1 MSQPP
6 TAPQDPY
13 QFDPYRPQDAD
24 PAQQEHGQGPGQ
36 DPWAPQGEP
45 QPYGSP
51 DAASGAPGYGGTPE
65 QAPYGSPGPAP
76 YGADPQTPYGQP
88 GYGRPAGDP
97 AQGHAQPYPVAGAQQ
112 PYGQPYG
119 DPAQQ
124 PYGAPQ
130 QPYGSPFGNGYAPYT
145 APASSTGTMAIVGFV
160 LAILGFLGSWIPFV
174 NIFAAVM
181 GIAGVVLGFV
191 GLSQAK
197 QGRSGK
203 GFSIAAIVLGVVSV
217 LVTILVWVLFVIA
230 ANEASSQYEQSLAE
244 IQEDSDRALGE
255 STDEILA
262 NDLEVE
268 FGTFEGTA
276 HESVWVESA
285 LPLTLTNT
293 SDEPLIFHVD
303 IDAVAAD
310 GTVVESDVVYTD
322 ELAPGGSTTVEA
334 FDYIDSENLEAMR
347 TATFEVTRVSAY

>member
-13 QFDPYRPQDAD
+13 QFDPYRPQGSD
-24 PAQQEHGQGPGQ
+24 PAQQERGQGQ
-36 DPWAPQGEP
+36 DAWAPQGEP

-65 QAPYGSPGPAP
+65 QAPYGDPGYAP

-88 GYGRPAGDP
+88 GYGQPAGEP
-97 AQGHAQPYPVAGAQQ
+97 APGHAQPYPAAGAQQ

-124 PYGAPQ
+124 PYGAAQ

-217 LVTILVWVLFVIA
+217 LVTILVWVLFVVA

-268 FGTFEGTA
+268 IGTFEGTA
-276 HESVWVESA
+276 DEFGWVESA
-285 LPLTLTNT
+285 LPVTLTNT
-293 SDEPLIFHVD
+293 SDEALTFDLD

-310 GTVVESDVVYTD
+310 GTVVESDFAYTD
-322 ELAPGGSTTVEA
+322 ELAPGESTTVET
-334 FDYIDSENLEAMR
+334 FDFIDSENLEAMR